1 MLSEGLFGLA
11 RFGGSVFLW
20 RMVVRSQRSVVMFLL
35 GFPMFAARK
44 WLIGLLAVVTLAGGL
59 LVLDGRLSA
68 SEPAGSGVA
77 SAPMVS
83 SEEGH
88 GSAMSEISHAFASE
102 QQEDPMQ
109 IGADLALWTL
119 VVFLMLCA
127 ALYATAWKPIAKG
140 LQDREQGI
148 AKQIEDARRASEEA
162 KAKLAEYQVKL
173 DEAARQSQEMIAQA
187 RKDAEVASQR
197 MLADASAEATRIK
210 DRAIADIDSAKAVAL
225 SELGQKSA
233 DIAFSLARG
242 IVGRELKTSDH
253 QQLVQDALRSM
264 PSKN

>member
-1 MLSEGLFGLA
+1 
-11 RFGGSVFLW
+11 
-20 RMVVRSQRSVVMFLL
+20 MFLL
-35 GFPMFAARK
+35 GLPMFATRK
-44 WLIGLLAVVTLAGGL
+44 WLVGLLAVATLASGL
-59 LVLDGRLSA
+59 LVLDGRLNA
-68 SEPAGSGVA
+68 SEPAGSAVA
-77 SAPMVS
+77 SAPAVSSEEGGS

-88 GSAMSEISHAFASE
+88 GSALSEISHAFASE

-127 ALYATAWKPIAKG
+127 ALYATAWKPISKG

-210 DRAIADIDSAKAVAL
+210 DRAIADIDSAKTVAL

-242 IVGRELKTSDH
+242 IVGRELKASDH